1 MKLPL
6 LIFAAFISFTVGCA
20 PSAQVPNKEKAK
32 SYPTI
37 IKVSTERQALAKR
50 EWGRLLETYGVT
62 SVEPDLYTVT
72 ATPRSILMV
81 TNGIKIVTTQVQPDT
96 EEVTI
101 REASRKFIDRWR
113 ELLAVDPANLSLVSD
128 NHSNDTHRLTYRQS
142 DYSFPVAG
150 NFGELTTI
158 ISKDGRLI
166 QLDDRL
172 VPPVE
177 LPLKAVIDRQ
187 AAAQRVANRTF
198 TYRNVAGQPQS
209 VKIEA
214 GDVVVK
220 ELVVYPI
227 EKGETIEVHLAWE
240 ITAGKSLVW
249 NVYIDAING
258 EDLGIIQ
265 KFNT

>member
-1 MKLPL
+1 MKLSL
-6 LIFAAFISFTVGCA
+6 LIFVAFISFTVGCA

-32 SYPTI
+32 SYPAI
-37 IKVSTERQALAKR
+37 IRVSAERQTQAKR
-50 EWGRLLETYGVT
+50 EWQRLLETYAVT
-62 SVEPDLYTVT
+62 SVEPDLYAIT
-72 ATPRSILMV
+72 ATPRSLQMI
-81 TNGIKIVTTQVQPDT
+81 TNGIKIVTTQIQPDT

-113 ELLAVDPANLSLVSD
+113 ELLAVDPASISLVSD

-150 NFGELTTI
+150 NFGELTMI
-158 ISKDGRLI
+158 ISKDGRLV
-166 QLDDRL
+166 QLDDRF
-172 VPPVE
+172 VPLVE

-187 AAAQRVANRTF
+187 AATQRVANRTF
-198 TYRNVAGQPQS
+198 TYRNVAGQPQT
-209 VKIEA
+209 VKVDASE
-214 GDVVVK
+214 VVVK
-220 ELVVYPI
+220 ELVVYPV

-240 ITAGKSLVW
+240 ISAGKSLVW